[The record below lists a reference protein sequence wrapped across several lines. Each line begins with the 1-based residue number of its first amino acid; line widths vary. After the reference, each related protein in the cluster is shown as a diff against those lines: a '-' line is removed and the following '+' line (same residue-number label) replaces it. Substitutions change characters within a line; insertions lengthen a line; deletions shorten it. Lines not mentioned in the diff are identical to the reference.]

1 MLRSGVTVS
10 RVAAPQGS
18 RYDAEKLTAMQAAL
32 SQAEEAF
39 HQAQSHAHELM
50 SELPLRLKSFLE
62 EQLSS
67 LASACGFSVHFSQPA
82 TGTTHALQFRLQPAF

>member
-1 MLRSGVTVS
+1 MTVS

-18 RYDAEKLTAMQAAL
+18 RYDTEKLTAMQAAI

-39 HQAQSHAHELM
+39 HEAQTQAQDLM

-62 EQLSS
+62 EQVAC
-67 LASACGFSVHFSQPA
+67 LASACGFSVSFSDPA
-82 TGTTHALQFRLQPAF
+82 NGAACEL